1 MNDNKNCMTPEIA
14 YNLGRL
20 KQIPGEATFSE
31 DNLYRYTLTRKWG
44 IMDKSLII
52 TMMNPSTASESI
64 LDPTIR
70 KVLQWSIIWGY
81 DKLIVL
87 NLFAYRS
94 TEMKQIFQVS
104 NPIGPDNDYHII
116 ETLENNKLSLHIAA
130 WGKKGNFLERD
141 HQIRTF
147 YTNLGIPLHYL
158 VLNSD
163 GTPSHPLYLSKNTT
177 PTLWK

>member
-1 MNDNKNCMTPEIA
+1 MTPEIV

-20 KQIPGEATFSE
+20 KQIPGDATFSE
-31 DNLYRYTLTRKWG
+31 DNLYRYTLTRKWNAG
-44 IMDKSLII
+44 DKTLVI
-52 TMMNPSTASESI
+52 TMMNPSIASETI

-70 KVLQWSIIWGY
+70 KILQWSILWGY
-81 DKLIVL
+81 DQLIVL

-94 TEMKQIFQVS
+94 TEMKQIFKVS
-104 NPIGPDNDYHII
+104 NPIGPANDYHII
-116 ETLENNKLSLHIAA
+116 ETLENNKSAIFIAA

-141 HQIRTF
+141 HQIRNI

-163 GTPSHPLYLSKNTT
+163 GTPAHPLYLPKTT
-177 PTLWK
+177 IPILWQ